1 MLFGVPA
8 MTDFPRSSLEYQR
21 RFADEGACASYLVT
35 ARWPEGFRCPG
46 CGHDKGWK
54 LATKTF
60 TWDLLG
66 FTTTRSWPGSR
77 ANSPGSLNRV

>member
-1 MLFGVPA
+1 M
-8 MTDFPRSSLEYQR
+8 RE
-21 RFADEGACASYLVT
+21 
-35 ARWPEGFRCPG
+35 PEIAFRCPG

-66 FTTTRSWPGSR
+66 FKTTRWIFLASRVRGLGR
-77 ANSPGSLNRV
+77 ANSPGR